1 MPESFPPK
9 WAAGYLNTAEVQ
21 QALGVPLNWTG
32 QSLPVA
38 LGFNATGDFVL
49 GNGLNRLHN
58 LLHRGVK
65 VSLVYGDRDY
75 QCNWYGGEAISLA
88 LESGDFKK
96 AGYADIM
103 TNASYVGGLVRQHGN
118 LSFARVFQAGHE
130 VPYYQP
136 ETAYQ
141 IFNRVMF
148 NKDIATGNFSSV
160 GYSSCGPS
168 SAWTESVLHHDEKQ
182 AQCYLWDVIETC
194 TKEEEAALKSGT
206 VIVEDFILVGQ
217 KDGNET
223 NDTTL

>member
-1 MPESFPPK
+1 M
-9 WAAGYLNTAEVQ
+9 
-21 QALGVPLNWTG
+21 PLNWTG

-38 LGFNATGDFVL
+38 LGFNATGDFIL
-49 GNGLNRLHN
+49 GDGLNRLRN
-58 LLHRGVK
+58 LLHKGVK

-88 LESGDFKK
+88 LGSGGFKK
-96 AGYADIM
+96 AGYADIV
-103 TNASYVGGLVRQHGN
+103 TNESYVGGLVRQHGN

-148 NKDIATGNFSSV
+148 NKDVATGNFSSA

-168 SAWTESVLHHDEKQ
+168 SAWTESVLHRHEEQ
-182 AQCYLWDVIETC
+182 AQCYLWDVFETC
-194 TKEEEAALKSGT
+194 TKDEEAALRSGS
-206 VIVEDFILVGQ
+206 VIVEDFILVAQRG
-217 KDGNET
+217 GNEA
-223 NDTTL
+223 NDTTV